1 MRAFDKVYIITVILI
16 IILFAGFNIAM
27 ADYNISQG
35 SRQYRVEIKRAA
47 LEIEEKGYNGIDIS
61 KYKYITN
68 IQKYNN
74 NGSFYNVNSDYYIC
88 VINGLLYRFDYI
100 ADGSGNTGIIIQADI
115 IIIIMAAVVV
125 AVFTFVRQKILL
137 PFEELSELP
146 YELSK
151 GNLVIP
157 LKENKNRYFVKFLW
171 GLDLLRENTMEQK
184 QRELK
189 LQKDKNTLLLSIS
202 HDIKT
207 PLSAIKLYSKAFLTN
222 LYKDSAKQREIA
234 EKINKKTDEI
244 EKFVSQIAKAS
255 GEEYLS
261 LDVNAD
267 EIFLSSVINKIAGY
281 YNEKLGL
288 VNIKFDIGE
297 YTDCLIYGD
306 TGRAAEVVQNII
318 ENAIKYGDGDIISI
332 DITEE
337 DGCILV
343 AVRNSGNNLPETE
356 LPHIFD
362 SFWRGSNAESNKG
375 SGLGLYICR
384 QLMHKMNGEIFAEI
398 KGKDMVVTVVF
409 QKI

>member
-47 LEIEEKGYNGIDIS
+47 LEIEEKGYNGVDIS

-157 LKENKNRYFVKFLW
+157 LKENKNRYFGKFLW

-306 TGRAAEVVQNII
+306 TSRAAEVVQNII

>member
-1 MRAFDKVYIITVILI
+1 
-16 IILFAGFNIAM
+16 
-27 ADYNISQG
+27 
-35 SRQYRVEIKRAA
+35 
-47 LEIEEKGYNGIDIS
+47 
-61 KYKYITN
+61 
-68 IQKYNN
+68 
-74 NGSFYNVNSDYYIC
+74 
-88 VINGLLYRFDYI
+88 
-100 ADGSGNTGIIIQADI
+100 
-115 IIIIMAAVVV
+115 MAAVVV

-157 LKENKNRYFVKFLW
+157 LKENKNRYFGKFLW

-306 TGRAAEVVQNII
+306 TSRAAEVVQNII